1 MPTQVLRSLAL
12 SLSVAFS
19 AHSLGANSELLF
31 ELAPNNAHMQTQS
44 EREFAVTLSAST
56 QRPSLSQSFA
66 IPMPSGEVLAAKVMR
81 ELSADEA
88 LIHSVLESDR
98 RSSYASNASVAAL
111 ENGSGSLTIVESD
124 GQVSGMQLF
133 DSKSMKYYYA
143 SVDGSGTASFKEIDI
158 HTIQCAD
165 HPHESQ
171 VKVPKAIAKEF
182 TNAEIPSEVSVAGA
196 SIPLTLANVKSLQS
210 RPGASKVLYINNWGG
225 VLSGTAW
232 NDNFNDSNDIP
243 YDPYDI
249 DSDTASFSN
258 EELYRMWL
266 AWKEAAE
273 DYAPFD
279 LNVTTSQEVYD
290 ATPIANRSQIIATT
304 TATRDTF
311 YSAAGGVAYVGIF
324 DRTSDYLKTGWTFN
338 SGTGSMGMTHSHES
352 GHQMGLSHDGT
363 SSLGYYSGHGS
374 WGPIMGAPFGKKYV
388 QWNNGDYTDANRQ
401 EDDLAII
408 QGMVDVASDNIG
420 DSFSNAKWIPL
431 GLQNFKSQITPSGLF
446 VDKDLYVFTL
456 TEPTLVKLKV
466 MSDLAYEGENFAA
479 NLPLAVKIFNTAH
492 VEIYSYEVSPA
503 TLTPQLN
510 QVDYFDELAPGQYYV
525 EVSAS
530 YPDSNPS
537 TGFSSYGSGGEYR
550 LSLTEANGEE
560 QVTLSTTFENLSA
573 ESSGEIRETF
583 FVPSDASNI
592 NVSINS
598 STADGDADLYVR
610 FGQAPTTSEWDCRPF
625 LAGSNESCSPLD
637 TNGTYHV
644 MVRAYSAFSN
654 VNLTYSFDA
663 SAQGDLDG
671 DGLSNFR
678 ENVAGTSAFDND
690 SDDDGIL
697 DGDEY
702 FYGLDPLVANTG
714 DSDGDG
720 VSDVDEAGMHGIGT
734 NPNSNLDADRD
745 GLPDDYEVYLN
756 IANLTSAQL
765 WADSD
770 GDGLVKALES
780 VLQTNASQKDN
791 DSYRYFNDQT
801 YTDMLTRMAL
811 AHIRGTLQ
819 ISDTDLAT
827 LQSDLGITTQTPAYD
842 VYAKVASPDALL
854 NLSFIG
860 RAYKAVLERDAA
872 YTGLNSWRS
881 KLNSGVTELQMV
893 TSFVNSSEFQSKYGS
908 LSDGEFVEL
917 VFQNVLG
924 RSPSQS
930 GYDYWVGKLSQP
942 GYTRAHM
949 MLSFVNTPEFM
960 DAQSTIQIVKNIHLA
975 MTGQVIDSAGLA
987 RQTTTFD
994 DEGYALES
1002 IMRDNLVAY
1011 TFFKNMSPQTQLASR
1026 DDDADGL
1033 PLRAEFTDGLDSS
1046 VMDNGVNDS
1055 TEALLK
1061 QIARELNDE
1070 FYSFQAIEDK
1080 AALIDADSGDT
1091 QLNSFIQGELVGE
1104 GFEERKSLVRL
1115 FYSVLGRGVAS
1126 SGYQYWLARLV
1137 EGELTLEGIANI
1149 FAESA
1154 EFEARFGTDLSNSE
1168 FIDVAFMNIF
1178 NRAVGA
1184 SGKAYWLDKLDNGMS
1199 RGKFVSLLSESAE
1212 NVGNNVNRDTAE
1224 VLHLTL
1230 LRLAITG
1237 AQQSSFNTAV
1247 SGLSGAAYDEAV
1259 AGYAVD
1265 LIRSTAFIN
1274 RF

>member
-1 MPTQVLRSLAL
+1 MMTILDNDGLSNNLEDLLGLDKNDPFDADTDLDNDGIGAKYEYAYIDATNKELGTVSCEYGVDPDCSIGRSTPEPLHEDYLNNSVYPEGSLNEVQLNRLHITFEGDLVDQSFESSWLNIDATPEWIKNDTEAYRRVNDRLDNYILIGEKEGVFGYGSITTDQHAYGGSRSVAL
-12 SLSVAFS
+12 SS
-19 AHSLGANSELLF
+19 ATPALTFNPLTNEDYLGEFGRA
-31 ELAPNNAHMQTQS
+31 LASGTI
-44 EREFAVTLSAST
+44 
-56 QRPSLSQSFA
+56 SFA
-66 IPMPSGEVLAAKVMR
+66 YKMDPAFTAGERLELVATRYDESSQKVLFSTGVKSWGWTKVSVTNSAPGAYQLSWRFVGASCTTNCSSAPKVYIDSVTVPFDRNNGGMPVEYRALLGEVADSDGLSLLEEYKNNTNPNVDDTDSDGLDDFVEVNDAKT
-81 ELSADEA
+81 SPTTFD
-88 LIHSVLESDR
+88 SD
-98 RSSYASNASVAAL
+98 SDGL
-111 ENGSGSLTIVESD
+111 SD
-124 GQVSGMQLF
+124 GQEVNDL
-133 DSKSMKYYYA
+133 
-143 SVDGSGTASFKEIDI
+143 GT
-158 HTIQCAD
+158 
-165 HPHESQ
+165 
-171 VKVPKAIAKEF
+171 
-182 TNAEIPSEVSVAGA
+182 N
-196 SIPLTLANVKSLQS
+196 PLL
-210 RPGASKVLYINNWGG
+210 
-225 VLSGTAW
+225 
-232 NDNFNDSNDIP
+232 
-243 YDPYDI
+243 
-249 DSDTASFSN
+249 
-258 EELYRMWL
+258 
-266 AWKEAAE
+266 
-273 DYAPFD
+273 
-279 LNVTTSQEVYD
+279 
-290 ATPIANRSQIIATT
+290 
-304 TATRDTF
+304 
-311 YSAAGGVAYVGIF
+311 
-324 DRTSDYLKTGWTFN
+324 
-338 SGTGSMGMTHSHES
+338 
-352 GHQMGLSHDGT
+352 
-363 SSLGYYSGHGS
+363 
-374 WGPIMGAPFGKKYV
+374 
-388 QWNNGDYTDANRQ
+388 
-401 EDDLAII
+401 
-408 QGMVDVASDNIG
+408 
-420 DSFSNAKWIPL
+420 
-431 GLQNFKSQITPSGLF
+431 
-446 VDKDLYVFTL
+446 
-456 TEPTLVKLKV
+456 
-466 MSDLAYEGENFAA
+466 
-479 NLPLAVKIFNTAH
+479 
-492 VEIYSYEVSPA
+492 
-503 TLTPQLN
+503 
-510 QVDYFDELAPGQYYV
+510 
-525 EVSAS
+525 
-530 YPDSNPS
+530 
-537 TGFSSYGSGGEYR
+537 
-550 LSLTEANGEE
+550 
-560 QVTLSTTFENLSA
+560 
-573 ESSGEIRETF
+573 
-583 FVPSDASNI
+583 
-592 NVSINS
+592 
-598 STADGDADLYVR
+598 
-610 FGQAPTTSEWDCRPF
+610 
-625 LAGSNESCSPLD
+625 LD
-637 TNGTYHV
+637 T
-644 MVRAYSAFSN
+644 
-654 VNLTYSFDA
+654 
-663 SAQGDLDG
+663 DG
-671 DGLSNFR
+671 DGLS
-678 ENVAGTSAFDND
+678 
-690 SDDDGIL
+690 
-697 DGDEY
+697 DGDEVNTHLSNPLNVDSDGDGIND
-702 FYGLDPLVANTG
+702 FDEVNTHSTSPINSDTDGDGLSDSVELNEHNTDPTVKDSDGDGIWDGVEVLYAFDPNVPNTG
-714 DSDGDG
+714 DTDGDG
-720 VSDVDEAGMHGIGT
+720 VSDVDEAGEYGIGT
-734 NPNSNLDADRD
+734 NPTSNTDNDRD
-745 GLPDDYEVYLN
+745 GLRDDYEVYLN
-756 IANLTSAQL
+756 IANLTLAQL